1 MTQRHALPRYLFGAA
16 AARTGDE
23 TSGPALLLLGVAATG
38 TATTGSVLLAAVT
51 ATAAVGGPAVGVLLD
66 RVLHPGRVLACV
78 LMIYASGLAAV
89 ALLLDRG
96 PLAPVVALA
105 LGIGLLGPALSGGW
119 TAQLPRLLSPER
131 RGADRMGRANAWDAM
146 TFSAA
151 SLVGPALAGA
161 VAIAAGATAAVVASV
176 ALVALAVPIAW
187 SLPARPSCPEP
198 APVLGELAAG
208 ARAVLGNRAL
218 LRVTL
223 VTTVSIAGTGMLV
236 VSAPLLGESLL
247 GGPERGAVLLSVMAV
262 AALLAN
268 LVLARRPLPVRPDTV
283 VLVCVLMQAVGV
295 VGLLLAP
302 SAPWLVLAAAVVG
315 AAEGPQL
322 TSLFTVRHREA
333 PERLRTQVFTTAAS
347 LKVSAFAA
355 GAALAGPLADLSL
368 PACLAVAAALQIGA
382 ALTHVATRPS
392 QATRQLLSGGQQLT
406 CTPGRLGS

>member
-1 MTQRHALPRYLFGAA
+1 MTRTHALPRYLFGAF

-23 TSGPALLLLGVAATG
+23 MSGPALLLLGVAATG

-51 ATAAVGGPAVGVLLD
+51 ATAAIGGPAVGVLLD
-66 RVLHPGRVLACV
+66 RALRPGRVLAAV
-78 LMIYASGLAAV
+78 LMVYSSGLAAV
-89 ALLLDRG
+89 ALLLDRV

-119 TAQLPRLLSPER
+119 TAQLPLLLRP
-131 RGADRMGRANAWDAM
+131 GPTGTDRMSRANAWDAM
-146 TFSAA
+146 TFSTA
-151 SLVGPALAGA
+151 SLVGPALAGT
-161 VAIAAGATAAVVASV
+161 VAIAAGATASVVASV
-176 ALVALAVPIAW
+176 ALVVLAVPVAW
-187 SLPARPSCPEP
+187 SLPARSSRPEP

-223 VTTVSIAGTGMLV
+223 VTTFSIAGTGMLV
-236 VSAPLLGESLL
+236 VSSPLLGESLL
-247 GGPERGAVLLSVMAV
+247 GGPARGAMLLSVMAA

-268 LVLARRPLPVRPDTV
+268 LVLARHPLPVRPDTA
-283 VLVCVLMQAVGV
+283 VLVCVLVQAVGV

-302 SAPWLVLAAAVVG
+302 SAPWLVLAAVVVG
-315 AAEGPQL
+315 TAEGPQL

-368 PACLAVAAALQIGA
+368 PACLAAAAALQIGA
-382 ALTHVATRPS
+382 ALTHAAVRPRAGAWGAHHHTGAGDRMERS
-392 QATRQLLSGGQQLT
+392 
-406 CTPGRLGS
+406 